1 MGELLSKVLPLSLGA
16 AISPTVLAVVLV
28 VLSGRRAVARGAAYV
43 AGVLVILAGLTALGL
58 YGVRQVTPSATT
70 TEIERA
76 IDAVAGVLLLL
87 LALST
92 VLRAVVR
99 DPAAPPD
106 APTKAS
112 TEAPIEASA
121 PGPDGRAGLGGAF
134 VLGLAIMVSNF
145 STILLYLPAMHIVST
160 AEVTDRDKA
169 LAVVLAFVITSLP
182 AMMPLV
188 VRIVAPGPASRA
200 FGRLHEFITHNQRRI
215 GVTIEVLFGVYL
227 VIKALG

>member
-70 TEIERA
+70 TYIERA

-87 LALST
+87 LALGT
-92 VLRAVVR
+92 MLRAAAR
-99 DPAAPPD
+99 DAAAPPD
-106 APTKAS
+106 EP
-112 TEAPIEASA
+112 TEAPTPE
-121 PGPDGRAGLGGAF
+121 PDRRSGVGGAF
-134 VLGLAIMVSNF
+134 VLGMAMMLSNF

-160 AEVTDRDKA
+160 AEVTDRDKV
-169 LAVVLAFVITSLP
+169 LAVALAFVITSLP
-182 AMMPLV
+182 ATMPLV

-200 FGRLHEFITHNQRRI
+200 FGRLHEFISHNQRRI